1 MKSFKMAALPA
12 ILIFAF
18 ALSTSVNIDHHKKAK
33 ADIVELAVGSDVL
46 STLVQAVTAAELVE
60 VLQSEGPFT
69 VFAPTNEAF
78 AKLPDGTLESLL
90 LPENRDK
97 LVAIL
102 TYHVVPGKVMSTDLT
117 DGMSVASVEGSTI
130 DIQVNDYGV
139 RINGARVVTA
149 DVEASN
155 GVVHIIDTVIMP

>member
-18 ALSTSVNIDHHKKAK
+18 AFSTNVNVDHHKKAK